1 MNEHLG
7 RHVKCFL
14 RNSTVVE
21 GIMEGCS
28 TVIQLRSLDGKSL
41 LIIHSPEQDIILTK
55 VLLPKETAEQAGEP
69 EVKVDKY
76 PPNELLSQGVLEDPF
91 TNLMATGKEEPLDP
105 MTLKAKTMAELK
117 IQMAEEERKIIANKL
132 KDHHPNTSQA
142 PRKVTYGQPGF
153 LKKPSAK

>member
-1 MNEHLG
+1 MNEHIG
-7 RHVKCFL
+7 RRVKCFL

-28 TVIQLRSLDGKSL
+28 STIQLRSLDGKSL
-41 LIIHSPEQDIILTK
+41 LIIHSPEQDIVLTK
-55 VLLPKETAEQAGEP
+55 VLLPEEVTEP
-69 EVKVDKY
+69 TDVPENVEPPPDTFGVITEVK
-76 PPNELLSQGVLEDPF
+76 
-91 TNLMATGKEEPLDP
+91 EESLDP
-105 MTLKAKTMAELK
+105 LTLKAKTMAELK

>member
-41 LIIHSPEQDIILTK
+41 LIIHQSRAGYSTDEGA
-55 VLLPKETAEQAGEP
+55 TAGRDGGTSWRAG
-69 EVKVDKY
+69 
-76 PPNELLSQGVLEDPF
+76 S
-91 TNLMATGKEEPLDP
+91 
-105 MTLKAKTMAELK
+105 
-117 IQMAEEERKIIANKL
+117 
-132 KDHHPNTSQA
+132 
-142 PRKVTYGQPGF
+142 
-153 LKKPSAK
+153 